1 MFKSIFRNNIK
12 RFSSTGVKYAEN
24 ATKDFKLGSR
34 GKTSSSMK
42 QWIPISI
49 FGGSFL
55 FGWYLTKHMTFTD
68 LMAYLRYDS
77 LPQDAL
83 EVEKYKGEVLARL
96 ENLSIVKQ
104 LNANGYVEIHK
115 PDMTGQVDGRKN
127 RLVLQSLLSPGAIAI
142 PPRFYYNPTTKDTV
156 GIYHLGMKLTG
167 YPFIVHGGIL
177 ATILEDLMRESVKF
191 VLDKKGEKIKDL
203 KVSYRMP
210 TLANQFVIV
219 RTTSIEQNG
228 KTVKLKADVM
238 NQSGQRV
245 LVQGSGSFK
254 I

>member
-1 MFKSIFRNNIK
+1 MFRNILSKNIK
-12 RFSSTGVKYAEN
+12 RFSSTGIKYAEN
-24 ATKDFKLGSR
+24 ATKDFKLGST
-34 GKTSSSMK
+34 GKASSSARR
-42 QWIPISI
+42 WIPLSI

-68 LMAYLRYDS
+68 LMAYWRYDS
-77 LPQDAL
+77 LPKDAP
-83 EVEKYKGEVLARL
+83 EVEKYESELLTKL
-96 ENLSIVKQ
+96 ENLSIVRQ

-115 PDMTGQVDGRKN
+115 PQMTGQVDGTN
-127 RLVLQSLLSPGAIAI
+127 DRLVLQSLFSPGAIAI
-142 PPRFYYNPTTKDTV
+142 PPRFYYNPATKDTV

-177 ATILEDLMRESVKF
+177 ATVLEDLMRESVKF
-191 VLDKKGEKIKDL
+191 VLDKKGEKIRDL

-210 TLANQFVIV
+210 TLANQFVVV

-238 NQSGQRV
+238 DQSGQRV

-254 I
+254 V